1 LAINIYDELKSFM
14 NKSEQYFLDFEDM
27 YLLNKSKFNPIVMT
41 FLENF
46 VHNISKV
53 DNKKFQKLLVN
64 SSLNDKMPFPS
75 LVNFFDSYY
84 FYCNDDKIGM
94 TPITSEMI
102 KLVINYTG
110 TRLMTLNKDP
120 VLSNPDLVKITSKA
134 KIVKNNE
141 ISKVIKGEL
150 NIASKFI

>member
-1 LAINIYDELKSFM
+1 
-14 NKSEQYFLDFEDM
+14 
-27 YLLNKSKFNPIVMT
+27 
-41 FLENF
+41 
-46 VHNISKV
+46 
-53 DNKKFQKLLVN
+53 
-64 SSLNDKMPFPS
+64 
-75 LVNFFDSYY
+75 
-84 FYCNDDKIGM
+84 
-94 TPITSEMI
+94 MI